1 VEKIIDM
8 QTGLPYIYPV
18 RKQCLIKYQR
28 NIINGLRITTTWGVL
43 GRICG
48 YACSVKL

>member
-18 RKQCLIKYQR
+18 RKQCLIKEILSMGSELQLC
-28 NIINGLRITTTWGVL
+28 GESWGW
-43 GRICG
+43 ICG
-48 YACSVKL
+48 YPCSVKL